1 MGVRRWTDVEVSR
14 RDGTNVLDRAG
25 MLMTG
30 SPHRNACRDGLFVA
44 FLDAY
49 SVKLLDEAVP
59 PGGGVI
65 CFVKLLVEAV
75 PAGSL

>member
-1 MGVRRWTDVEVSR
+1 VVRIV
-14 RDGTNVLDRAG
+14 G
-25 MLMTG
+25 
-30 SPHRNACRDGLFVA
+30 

-59 PGGGVI
+59 PRGRVI